1 MKKQIPSIDMNTLLL
16 SSSVFIV
23 TLFAMAIGALLVW
36 FALLRE
42 DQMFW
47 TNGGGYPVWLRD
59 LVLITYLPLLAAMAL
74 LLLILSVIL
83 CAKICDPIRFCVIEA
98 LLLLTCWSLITISG
112 WIAFSNNLTNLI
124 EGRDLHRKTP
134 RATR

>member
-1 MKKQIPSIDMNTLLL
+1 MPNIDMNTMLL
-16 SSSVFIV
+16 SSYVFIV

-47 TNGGGYPVWLRD
+47 TNAGGYPVWLRD
-59 LVLITYLPLLAAMAL
+59 LVLITYLPLLAAMVV
-74 LLLILSVIL
+74 LLLILSAIL
-83 CAKICDPIRFCVIEA
+83 CAKICGSIRFCMIEA

-112 WIAFSNNLTNLI
+112 WISFSNNLTNLI
-124 EGRDLHRKTP
+124 EGRDLHHKTP
-134 RATR
+134 GSTR

>member
-1 MKKQIPSIDMNTLLL
+1 MNTMLL
-16 SSSVFIV
+16 SSYMFIV

-47 TNGGGYPVWLRD
+47 TNAGGYPVWLRD

-83 CAKICDPIRFCVIEA
+83 CAKICGSIQFFVIEA

-124 EGRDLHRKTP
+124 EGRDLHHKTP
-134 RATR
+134 RSTR